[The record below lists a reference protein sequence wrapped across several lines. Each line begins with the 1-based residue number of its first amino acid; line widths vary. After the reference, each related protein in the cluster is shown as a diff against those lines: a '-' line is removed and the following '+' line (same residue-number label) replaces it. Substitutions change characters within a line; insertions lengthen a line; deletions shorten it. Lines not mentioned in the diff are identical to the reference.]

1 MILFLIYS
9 YTCFK
14 ISQNHNN
21 HSHAHSNHHHQRKI
35 HVLPPGFL
43 LVLIRLHQILPGV
56 PSVLVGLEQLL
67 PNDIYL
73 VALLV
78 GQSTGLVYDAVHVHQ
93 GLRHVLQ
100 FAAPFSH

>member
-9 YTCFK
+9 YFK

-21 HSHAHSNHHHQRKI
+21 HSNAYPNHHHQRKI

-43 LVLIRLHQILPGV
+43 LMLIRLHQILPGV

-67 PNDIYL
+67 PDDVYL

-78 GQSTGLVYDAVHVHQ
+78 GQSTGLVYDAVHLHQ
-93 GLRHVLQ
+93 C
-100 FAAPFSH
+100 F